1 MEPSKKDKPTGACSV
16 CQAPDNRRETLN
28 HRCDKVVTGRRCA
41 GVVRS
46 ARNAL
51 WDECESCRATGKVGV
66 LPCREC
72 GGFGWKL
79 YA

>member
-1 MEPSKKDKPTGACSV
+1 MNLSKKDKPTGVCTV
-16 CQAPDNRRETLN
+16 CQSANSRREALN

-41 GVVRS
+41 GVVKS
-46 ARNAL
+46 AVNTL
-51 WDECESCRATGKVGV
+51 WDECESCRATGKVGL

-72 GGFGWKL
+72 AGFGWRL

>member
-1 MEPSKKDKPTGACSV
+1 MKVTKKEKPAYDK
-16 CQAPDNRRETLN
+16 REALN
-28 HRCDKVVTGRRCA
+28 HRCDKVVSGRRCA

-46 ARNAL
+46 AVNAL
-51 WDECESCRATGKVGV
+51 WDECDACHATGTVGP

-72 GGFGWKL
+72 EGFGWKL

>member
-1 MEPSKKDKPTGACSV
+1 MQPTKKAKPTGVCSE
-16 CQAPDNRRETLN
+16 CHAAYDRREVLN
-28 HRCDKVVTGRRCA
+28 HRCDKVVSGRRCA
-41 GVVRS
+41 GLVKS
-46 ARNAL
+46 AINTL
-51 WDECESCRATGKVGV
+51 WDECESCQATGKLGV